1 MPFAFAGF
9 GADAEKSIK
18 PFGRVPCGF
27 VCAGACFGFGAD
39 SALKPFGIVPL
50 DFAGAGAGFVST
62 FGGGGGGGGAC
73 CAEPFA
79 LSP

>member
-1 MPFAFAGF
+1 MCPCEGCGAGAGF
-9 GADAEKSIK
+9 LHIVLVQVLV
-18 PFGRVPCGF
+18 F
-27 VCAGACFGFGAD
+27 AD

-50 DFAGAGAGFVST
+50 GFAGAGAGFVST

>member
-1 MPFAFAGF
+1 M
-9 GADAEKSIK
+9 
-18 PFGRVPCGF
+18 PCGF
-27 VCAGACFGFGAD
+27 VCAGAGAGFGFGAD

>member
-1 MPFAFAGF
+1 M
-9 GADAEKSIK
+9 
-18 PFGRVPCGF
+18 
-27 VCAGACFGFGAD
+27 
-39 SALKPFGIVPL
+39 PL

-62 FGGGGGGGGAC
+62 FGGGGGGGNAC